1 MTDHW
6 FIQEI
11 EHKLKSRK
19 RVVIIDPKGQCGFLL
34 STLDSKNYQII
45 RTDASLTEHWQTVKE
60 ELYLRHEAETTFKD
74 QPVVFYV
81 TRDQDKL
88 TFLFD
93 YCFTHGCLDLS
104 NPAEWLRKKLFANTG
119 LQIQM
124 DNNSLLTA
132 AKLGIGKDIAWWQ
145 KILQNLEDMVNLED
159 ELLPF
164 LNEPGHYLTSK
175 EADIRRL
182 FEEKLFELLGQPYM
196 AKPPETL
203 ASEICKRL
211 FDGLAYNDLP
221 SPLLQLYYRWVDS
234 ETYRE
239 CFEKYLGAYKIEP
252 SLNPWAAHSDHC
264 FIKIDQDILRQLAG
278 NIWDKSFIA
287 DKITRIKA
295 RFAGSKAKRYIPSW
309 WQDVITL
316 LEFDVKPI
324 TNCNNFSQ
332 LVDFYINSFSK
343 ADRAIRNL
351 YVAFL
356 QEEAIIRPI
365 QEYYDNLENELL
377 QKWFSYTTYCKS
389 DQQGYLV
396 DLFKTAT
403 SGTAV
408 IVGDGLRYEI
418 ADFVANS
425 LGKHFKTEKQVMLAD
440 MPSETEHNMSALYVG
455 DKALLPIHKD
465 REKRLAEL
473 SGKPISFMPLDAVN
487 YGTKSDYLVIS
498 YRDIDEAG
506 EKLQLGAIKLF
517 EEFEKQLIEKITLLL
532 NIGFKEVHLV
542 TDHGFVLT
550 GLLDEA
556 DKIEPNAKG
565 KKEVR
570 ERYIRTVELQEN
582 KDWLKFD
589 VPYGEYKYI
598 YVAQNHRP
606 FKSTGTYGY
615 SHGGFTP
622 QEIIIPRFTF
632 RKEKEV
638 AAGLGVTISN
648 KAELADVT
656 GDLFVVKLQSASATS
671 DLFAVSRKVQLIIY
685 AGGQSLYKSSN
696 ISLDAG
702 KSATQEFSFK
712 EHSALQA
719 VLVDA
724 ITQERLDSADI
735 KKSTARDLGGLM

>member
-34 STLDSKNYQII
+34 SSLDSKNYQII
-45 RTDASLTEHWQTVKE
+45 TTDASLTEHWQTVKE

-104 NPAEWLRKKLFANTG
+104 NPAEWLRRKLFANTG

-124 DNNSLLTA
+124 DNNVLMTA
-132 AKLGIGKDIAWWQ
+132 AKLGIGRDIAWWK
-145 KILQNLEDMVNLED
+145 KILQNLEEMVNLED

-164 LNEPGHYLTSK
+164 LNEPGQYLTSK

-234 ETYRE
+234 ETSRE
-239 CFEKYLGAYKIEP
+239 CFEKYLAAYKIEP
-252 SLNPWAAHSDHC
+252 SINPWAAHSDHC
-264 FIKIDQDILRQLAG
+264 FIKIDQDILRQFAG

-287 DKITRIKA
+287 EKIARIKS
-295 RFAGSKAKRYIPSW
+295 RTAGSKVKRYVPSW

-332 LVDFYINSFSK
+332 LVDFYTNFFSK

-356 QEEAIIRPI
+356 QEEAIIRPL
-365 QEYYDNLENELL
+365 QEYYDGLENELL
-377 QKWFSYTTYCKS
+377 QKWFSYTIYYKS
-389 DQQGYLV
+389 DQQGYLPE
-396 DLFKTAT
+396 LFKKAT

-418 ADFVANS
+418 ADFVATS
-425 LGKHFKTEKQVMLAD
+425 LRKQFKVDKQAMLAD
-440 MPSETEHNMSALYVG
+440 MPSETEHNMSALYAG
-455 DKALLPIHKD
+455 NKELISIHKD
-465 REKRLAEL
+465 REKRLVEL
-473 SGKPISFMPLDAVN
+473 CGKPISFVSLDAIN
-487 YGTKSDYLVIS
+487 YGTKGEYLVIS

-506 EKLQLGAIKLF
+506 EKLQLGSMKLF
-517 EEFEKQLIEKITLLL
+517 EEFEKQLIEKISLLL

-556 DKIEPNAKG
+556 DKIESNAKG
-565 KKEVR
+565 KKEVH
-570 ERYIRTVELQEN
+570 ERYIRTVDLQEN

-589 VPYGEYKYI
+589 VPYGEYNYI
-598 YVAQNHRP
+598 YAAQNHRP

-615 SHGGFTP
+615 AHGGFTP

-632 RKEKEV
+632 RKEMEV
-638 AAGLGVTISN
+638 AAGLGIAINN
-648 KAELADVT
+648 KEELKDIT
-656 GDLFVVKLQSASATS
+656 GEHFIVKLQAASATS
-671 DLFAVSRKVQLIIY
+671 DLFAVSRKVQLMIY
-685 AGGQSLYKSSN
+685 AKGLNIFSSS
-696 ISLDAG
+696 ILSLDAG
-702 KSATQEFSFK
+702 NSIKQEFSLK
-712 EHSALQA
+712 DHTEVQA

-724 ITQERLDSADI
+724 VTQERLDSADI